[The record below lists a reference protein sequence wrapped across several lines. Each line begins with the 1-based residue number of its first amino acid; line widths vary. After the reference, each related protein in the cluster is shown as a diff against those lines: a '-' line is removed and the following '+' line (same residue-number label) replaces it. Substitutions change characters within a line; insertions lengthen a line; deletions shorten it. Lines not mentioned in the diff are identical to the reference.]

1 MSSHIICGVIIMAF
15 GDKLKYL
22 REYQHID
29 QKEMATKLGISQSTY
44 SRYELGQTAP
54 SIDNLKKIANFFNV
68 PIDYLLENYNY
79 DTQELTDFNHFI
91 LHGNYT
97 LFSKLPTHDDRE
109 MISTIIKAIFDHD
122 KKAGNN

>member
-1 MSSHIICGVIIMAF
+1 MIMAF

-29 QKEMATKLGISQSTY
+29 QKQMAKMLGISQSTY
-44 SRYELGQTAP
+44 SRYELEQASP
-54 SIDNLKKIANFFNV
+54 SFSTLKKIAAFFNV
-68 PIDYLLENYNY
+68 SIDYLLENYNY

-97 LFSKLPTHDDRE
+97 IFSKLPTPNDRE
-109 MISTIIKAIFDHD
+109 MISTIVKAIFDNN
-122 KKAGNN
+122 KKAN

>member
-1 MSSHIICGVIIMAF
+1 MAF
-15 GDKLKYL
+15 GEKLKYL

-29 QKEMATKLGISQSTY
+29 QKEMAAKLGISQSTY

-54 SIDNLKKIANFFNV
+54 SIDSLKKIANFFNV

-97 LFSKLPTHDDRE
+97 LFSKFPSPDDRE

-122 KKAGNN
+122 KKTSNS